1 MYEMDFLHYCIPGPT
16 ISQKNGRLI
25 HVNCGHETVFVV
37 DQIGKN
43 LLISWLEVNDC
54 VHTDVLGLQ

>member
-1 MYEMDFLHYCIPGPT
+1 MYEMDFLHYCIPDTT

-43 LLISWLEVNDC
+43 LLISWFRSK
-54 VHTDVLGLQ
+54 